1 LTERREHTVLFVH
14 GITEIGGAERELLVM
29 LERLP
34 RRGYRPI
41 VVCPDGGPL
50 AQELVR
56 LGVETRLAPMPPWRK
71 LFVYLK
77 RPAAVRALRDVI
89 AAVRPTLIHVNDI
102 WWVPQTFRAIAG
114 LPAVPIVAHVRQEIE
129 PSKATRYELDKA
141 ALVLPVS
148 RQIQRS
154 LEAGGVRSE
163 RLQTLY
169 SGLDMTRVMDQE
181 SGLDVRRRFG
191 IPAEAL
197 VLGTVANL
205 FARKGYEVVIE
216 ALPMIVKTSPVV
228 HYLIVGSGDA
238 DYEMRLR
245 AMVRDLELESLVHFP
260 GFQESVYPCL
270 AAMDLYVHPA
280 LMEGFG
286 IAVLEAMAMRK
297 PVVATTTGGLPE
309 IVQDGETGMLV
320 PPGDADALAKAV
332 SSLLQDPARCRR
344 LGEAGRARVAAHFTV
359 EAMMNQLVSGYES
372 LLGHEVPAAQAVSR

>member
-1 LTERREHTVLFVH
+1 MGGVEPIPALFVH

-29 LERLP
+29 LDRLP
-34 RRGYRPI
+34 QRGYRPI
-41 VVCPDGGPL
+41 VVCQDRGPMVV
-50 AQELVR
+50 ELER
-56 LGVETRLAPMPPWRK
+56 RGIEMRMAPMPPWRK
-71 LFVYLK
+71 LFAYLN
-77 RPAAVRALRDVI
+77 RPEAVRALHDVI
-89 AAVRPTLIHVNDI
+89 AAVRPALIHVNDI
-102 WWVPQTFRAIAG
+102 WWVPQTLRAVAG
-114 LPAVPIVAHVRQEIE
+114 LPPVPIVAHVRQEIE
-129 PSKATRYELDKA
+129 PPKVRRYELDQA
-141 ALVLPVS
+141 GLVFPVS

-169 SGLDMTRVMDQE
+169 SGLDMTHAMDQK
-181 SGLDVRRRFG
+181 SGLDARRRFG
-191 IPAEAL
+191 IPAEAP

-205 FARKGYEVVIE
+205 FERKGYEVMIE
-216 ALPMIVKTSPVV
+216 ALPMIVNASPAV

-238 DYEMRLR
+238 AYEARLR
-245 AMVRDLELESLVHFP
+245 ATVEILGLESHVHFA

-309 IVQDGETGMLV
+309 IVQEGETGMLV

-332 SSLLQDPARCRR
+332 SSLLQDPARCRQ

-359 EAMMNQLVSGYES
+359 EAMMDQLVSGYES
-372 LLGHEVPAAQAVSR
+372 LLGREAPAAPAVSR